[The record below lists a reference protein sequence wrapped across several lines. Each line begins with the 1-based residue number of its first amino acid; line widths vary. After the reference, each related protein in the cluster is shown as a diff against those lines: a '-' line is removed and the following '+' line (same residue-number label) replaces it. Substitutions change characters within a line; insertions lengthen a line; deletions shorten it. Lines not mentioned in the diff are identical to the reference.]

1 MENNDRRSVSDVIT
15 SVLGFNFTCNLQ
27 VKDENG
33 NQKIL
38 TGGVK
43 SSVYPTS
50 IEGRVEIGK
59 SHLNT
64 GFFTNYNAKLLE
76 KIKDYQK
83 RNF

>member
-1 MENNDRRSVSDVIT
+1 MENNVRRGVSDVIT

-33 NQKIL
+33 NVKVL

-43 SSVYPTS
+43 SSVHPAS

-64 GFFTNYNAKLLE
+64 SFFTNFDSKLLE